1 MYAVKHPKKGI
12 PFAFLNIM
20 KKYSDESHGITMTQ
34 IQNIMEKE
42 YDFAVDRRTGYA
54 YVALLK
60 QYGYDIHSNVGWHI
74 SPRGY
79 FLVHSFSPAEAKAMI
94 DAINSADITPETKKK
109 AEKLIRGELSKY
121 QETELDK

>member
-60 QYGYDIHSNVGWHI
+60 QYGYDIHSNVGRNI

-79 FLVHSFSPAEAKAMI
+79 LLVHQFSPAEAKAMI

>member
-1 MYAVKHPKKGI
+1 MYVIKHPKKGI

-20 KKYSDESHGITMTQ
+20 KKYSDESHGVTMSQ
-34 IQNIMEKE
+34 VQNIMEKE
-42 YDFAVDRRTGYA
+42 YDFVVDRRTGYA

-60 QYGYDIHSNVGWHI
+60 QYGYDIHSNVGRHV

-79 FLVHSFSPAEAKAMI
+79 FLIHSFSTAEAKAMI
-94 DAINSADITPETKKK
+94 DAINSADIAPETKKK

-121 QETELDK
+121 QEAELDK